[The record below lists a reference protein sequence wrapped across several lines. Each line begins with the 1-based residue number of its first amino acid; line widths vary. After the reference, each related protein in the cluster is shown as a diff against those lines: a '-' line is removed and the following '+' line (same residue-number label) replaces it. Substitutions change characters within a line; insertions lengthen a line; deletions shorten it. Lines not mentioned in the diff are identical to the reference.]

1 MKRSIQAVVCVIVF
15 FLMTGCAYLNVQI
28 PLDKNFNKTE
38 LGSKKGISE
47 AKSFLWLFSWGDAG
61 TRAAAENG
69 GIKVIKYADKGYF
82 TILFGLYARITTVV
96 YGD

>member
-1 MKRSIQAVVCVIVF
+1 MKRSIQTVACVIVF
-15 FLMTGCAYLNVQI
+15 FLMTGCAYLNVQV
-28 PLDKNFNKTE
+28 PLDKNFKKTE
-38 LGSKKGISE
+38 LGSKKGVSE

-82 TILFGLYARITTVV
+82 TILFGLYARTTTVV

>member
-1 MKRSIQAVVCVIVF
+1 MKRSIQTVVCLIVF
-15 FLMTGCAYLNVQI
+15 FLMTGCAYLNVQV

-38 LGSKKGISE
+38 LGTKKGISE

-69 GIKVIKYADKGYF
+69 GITVIKYADKGYF

>member
-1 MKRSIQAVVCVIVF
+1 MKRLIQVVVCGMVF
-15 FLMTGCAYLNVQI
+15 FFMTGCAYLNVQV

-38 LGSKKGISE
+38 LGTKRGVSE

-69 GIKVIKYADKGYF
+69 GINVIKYADKGYF
-82 TILFGLYARITTVV
+82 TKLFGLYARITTVV

>member
-1 MKRSIQAVVCVIVF
+1 MKRSIQAVICLIVF
-15 FLMTGCAYLNVQI
+15 FLMTGCAYLNVQV

-38 LGSKKGISE
+38 LGTKKGISE
-47 AKSFLWLFSWGDAG
+47 AKSFLWLFAWGDAG
-61 TRAAAENG
+61 TKAAAKNG

-82 TILFGLYARITTVV
+82 VILFGLYLKTTTVV

>member
-1 MKRSIQAVVCVIVF
+1 MKRSIRIIVCVSF
-15 FLMTGCAYLNVQI
+15 LLLMTSCAYLNVQV

-38 LGSKKGISE
+38 LGSKKGVS
-47 AKSFLWLFSWGDAG
+47 ASKSVLWLFAWGDSG

-69 GIKVIKYADKGYF
+69 GIKVIKYADKGYY
-82 TILFGLYARITTVV
+82 TVLFGLYSRITTVV